1 VQCSKHHKYVKEDVM
16 IRVNWKP
23 RNKTIWKIIYLLSI
37 WAGLELGMTLAHA
50 ETVNLVP
57 TPKPVVEYTWRI
69 EEYVDH
75 FYYMRDL
82 LGVSYQTIDCQHDN
96 ATIDYFDNLRLLPGY
111 ITEIRGTE
119 VTMKTQ
125 DKHRVEVRTFFLTD
139 DTRYFY
145 EKSMKASQVDR
156 AYLES
161 HKDGCWVVRY
171 CAHCRVAYKL
181 IRVEV

>member
-1 VQCSKHHKYVKEDVM
+1 M
-16 IRVNWKP
+16 KP
-23 RNKTIWKIIYLLSI
+23 LNHRLWKIIYLLSI
-37 WAGLELGMTLAHA
+37 WVGLELGMTLQALG
-50 ETVNLVP
+50 ETVNRI
-57 TPKPVVEYTWRI
+57 TPKPVVEYTWRVLD
-69 EEYVDH
+69 YADH
-75 FYYMRDL
+75 FYYMKDL
-82 LGVSYQTIDCQHDN
+82 LGVSYQTIDCKHDT
-96 ATIDYFDNLRLLPGY
+96 ATIDYFDNLRILPGY
-111 ITEIRGTE
+111 VVEIRGTE